1 MAGMAGH
8 GRTRLAEGWALVAHS
23 LSGRLL
29 LLTILYVML
38 TQVAIFVP
46 SVGRYH
52 RSLLDRQV
60 ESAEIAVLP
69 FTEPQNGLSPALRG
83 ELLSRAGA
91 IAVMLPRPDQREIF
105 LSNETPSKIDVTI
118 DLRKAGL
125 ISDMLNGVDCL
136 LHGKR
141 RILHVIAH
149 TRIKGAEAVEV
160 ILNEKPIHA
169 QLKSYAWGVVL
180 LAFLISIVTGIL
192 VFISLYLVLVRP
204 MRHITRA
211 MVNFRANPEDASRI
225 VSASA
230 RRDEIGIA
238 ERELGS
244 MQRDIYASLHQRAR
258 LAALGT
264 AVAKIQHDLR
274 NILSSAQLA
283 SDQLMKSEDP
293 SVQRLAPRLVSS
305 IDHAVALATNTLRYG
320 RADEHPPQ
328 RRKIRVKPIVD
339 EALEAALSGKERVTP
354 DDRVDSVIEVDADAA
369 QLFRILLNI
378 LRNAGEA
385 LAERGGA
392 ISVSAAREGDTTHID
407 IADNGTGIPEKIRE
421 RLFQPFAGTTRVGG
435 SGLGLAIAR
444 DLAHAHGGDVI
455 LLKSDATGTQ
465 FRVTIP
471 DREV

>member
-1 MAGMAGH
+1 
-8 GRTRLAEGWALVAHS
+8 
-23 LSGRLL
+23 
-29 LLTILYVML
+29 
-38 TQVAIFVP
+38 
-46 SVGRYH
+46 
-52 RSLLDRQV
+52 
-60 ESAEIAVLP
+60 
-69 FTEPQNGLSPALRG
+69 
-83 ELLSRAGA
+83 
-91 IAVMLPRPDQREIF
+91 
-105 LSNETPSKIDVTI
+105 
-118 DLRKAGL
+118 
-125 ISDMLNGVDCL
+125 
-136 LHGKR
+136 
-141 RILHVIAH
+141 
-149 TRIKGAEAVEV
+149 
-160 ILNEKPIHA
+160 
-169 QLKSYAWGVVL
+169 VVL

-225 VSASA
+225 VADTT

-244 MQRDIYASLHQRAR
+244 MQRDIYSSLQQRAR

-283 SDQLMKSEDP
+283 SDQLSKSEDP

-328 RRKIRVKPIVD
+328 RRKMRVKPIVD
-339 EALEAALSGKERVTP
+339 EAFEAALSGKERVLP
-354 DDRVDSVIEVDADAA
+354 EDRVSETIEADADAA
-369 QLFRILLNI
+369 QLFRILLNV

-385 LAERGGA
+385 LAEKGGT
-392 ISVSAAREGDTTHID
+392 ISVSAMRDGNATHID

-421 RLFQPFAGTTRVGG
+421 RLFQPFAGTTRAGG

-444 DLAHAHGGDVI
+444 DLARAHGGDVT
-455 LLKSDATGTQ
+455 LMKSDATGTQ

-471 DREV
+471 DREE